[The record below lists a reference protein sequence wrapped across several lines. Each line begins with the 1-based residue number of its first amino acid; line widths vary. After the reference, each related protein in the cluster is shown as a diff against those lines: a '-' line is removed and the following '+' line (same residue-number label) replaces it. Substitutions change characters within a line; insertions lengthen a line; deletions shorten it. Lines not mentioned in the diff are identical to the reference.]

1 MATGF
6 MSAIKKIPQ
15 AIGTSGAFMRYLAQ
29 RFSQDGCNQSAA
41 ALTYMSLFA
50 IVPMLT
56 LMYSMFSLVPAFQEV
71 GAQVESFIFSKF
83 LPSSGQEISQ
93 YLSEFSGQARKLSA
107 AGVIILMVTSFLML
121 GNIEKTFNHLWATT
135 GDRKGLAGFLVYWA
149 ILSLGPLLLAAGMM
163 MKTYLLSFRLLV
175 DEVDGLGLSVMLFAY
190 LPWLL
195 TWLAF
200 TLLYIAVP
208 NCKVKTS
215 YAVLGG
221 LVTTVMF
228 ETAKWLFGLLVAH
241 SSYTSIYGA
250 FAVVPLFLLWIYF
263 LWVLILIGAELIRS
277 LETFRYSG
285 RGKAMPDLLAVLMI
299 LWQCWRR
306 QQRGKALTDRS
317 MSIVGLDA
325 EHWRRLRNLLLEKHV
340 LEKTARGEYVLI
352 RDLASISVTD
362 VVDWLGGNFLSSPVD
377 LTDKVI
383 SSHPWYTAYTDLMA
397 HNRSL
402 IEGSMSVNVLA
413 LFSRSDETISDK

>member
-1 MATGF
+1 
-6 MSAIKKIPQ
+6 
-15 AIGTSGAFMRYLAQ
+15 
-29 RFSQDGCNQSAA
+29 
-41 ALTYMSLFA
+41 
-50 IVPMLT
+50 
-56 LMYSMFSLVPAFQEV
+56 
-71 GAQVESFIFSKF
+71 
-83 LPSSGQEISQ
+83 
-93 YLSEFSGQARKLSA
+93 
-107 AGVIILMVTSFLML
+107 
-121 GNIEKTFNHLWATT
+121 
-135 GDRKGLAGFLVYWA
+135 
-149 ILSLGPLLLAAGMM
+149 
-163 MKTYLLSFRLLV
+163 
-175 DEVDGLGLSVMLFAY
+175 
-190 LPWLL
+190 
-195 TWLAF
+195 
-200 TLLYIAVP
+200 
-208 NCKVKTS
+208 
-215 YAVLGG
+215 
-221 LVTTVMF
+221 MF
-228 ETAKWLFGLLVAH
+228 ETAKWLFGLLVTH

-263 LWVLILIGAELIRS
+263 LWVLILIGAELVRS

-402 IEGSMSVNVLA
+402 LEGSMSVNVLA
-413 LFSRSDETISDK
+413 LFSRSDEIISDK